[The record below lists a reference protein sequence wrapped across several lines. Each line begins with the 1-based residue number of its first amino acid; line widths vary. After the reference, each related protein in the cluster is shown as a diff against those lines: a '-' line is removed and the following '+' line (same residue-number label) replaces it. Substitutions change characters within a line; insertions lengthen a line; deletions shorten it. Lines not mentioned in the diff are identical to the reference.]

1 LRDYKF
7 SSNNYDAPP
16 ATLVGWAGG
25 IRERDTSSPYLT
37 LGDGAFGASTH
48 WPGGSNYENSV
59 PMVVKDADDDNG
71 DGDVDEQQQ
80 RVGVIGAIGDGEG
93 ATIDVSILPRLRH

>member
-1 LRDYKF
+1 M
-7 SSNNYDAPP
+7 
-16 ATLVGWAGG
+16 V
-25 IRERDTSSPYLT
+25 ESPHPRT
-37 LGDGAFGASTH
+37 NTKEPNINTH
-48 WPGGSNYENSV
+48 WPGGSNYENSA
-59 PMVVKDADDDNG
+59 PMVVKDADDDDN